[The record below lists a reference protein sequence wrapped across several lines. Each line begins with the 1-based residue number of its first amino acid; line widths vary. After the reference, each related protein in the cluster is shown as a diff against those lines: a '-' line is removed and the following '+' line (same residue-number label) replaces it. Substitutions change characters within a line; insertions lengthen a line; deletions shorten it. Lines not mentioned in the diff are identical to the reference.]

1 MASPSAREHQ
11 GIADREPLLSH
22 APSHWPVCE
31 SRAASYHVRRCNQL
45 RPYETWRTDAPSEG
59 RDVSRPPLR
68 GAVDPRQRIGGRTP
82 ASNSRE
88 LADDLSALPRA
99 CLICGLP

>member
-31 SRAASYHVRRCNQL
+31 SRTAPYHVRRCNQL
-45 RPYETWRTDAPSEG
+45 RPDKTWRTDAPLEG
-59 RDVSRPPLR
+59 RDVSPPPLR
-68 GAVDPRQRIGGRTP
+68 GAVDPRQGIGSRTP

-88 LADDLSALPRA
+88 LADDLSAVPLVS
-99 CLICGLP
+99 LICGLP